1 MVFVNSQKDM
11 INQRTEE
18 ILLLKEERTKEIDIF
33 IQLIDTGV
41 KTEVTKQMKPLET
54 KQTAMESVQN
64 DIINRMNVFE
74 HELSVLKEN
83 RQSKVSPLNPPP
95 PIPLAPSNIPANAT
109 VTTLDTVDDTKI
121 KEIVG
126 KARRTIGLHP
136 IDKYDLE
143 RIRNNSDE
151 TMSENDI
158 EKLAAIEFLRDEMKI
173 SENDLLRMEI
183 NKIWKPVT
191 SAFQN
196 CLWVEFAL
204 EASVFICYGNT
215 FRLKPNHRLK
225 FYTPHQFHNRGKYI
239 KSIADGLRLG
249 PQKLKV
255 RNI

>member
-1 MVFVNSQKDM
+1 MFTCLTTIFTTFSQPRIPFCLLVAIVTATTMTSITKDDFMVFVNSQKDM

-109 VTTLDTVDDTKI
+109 VTTLDTDDDTKI
-121 KEIVG
+121 KQIVG
-126 KARRTIGLHP
+126 KARRTI
-136 IDKYDLE
+136 
-143 RIRNNSDE
+143 
-151 TMSENDI
+151 
-158 EKLAAIEFLRDEMKI
+158 
-173 SENDLLRMEI
+173 
-183 NKIWKPVT
+183 
-191 SAFQN
+191 
-196 CLWVEFAL
+196 
-204 EASVFICYGNT
+204 
-215 FRLKPNHRLK
+215 
-225 FYTPHQFHNRGKYI
+225 
-239 KSIADGLRLG
+239 
-249 PQKLKV
+249 
-255 RNI
+255 